1 MKAAIFYKLRD
12 IRIKDVKEPKVRPG
26 CALIKVKAVGICRSD
41 VHYYT
46 QGRIGSQIIKKPL
59 VLGHEAAGLVVETGK
74 GVTNI
79 KKGDRVS
86 LEPGIFCGKCPQ
98 CRTGRPNLCKKVRF
112 FGTPPIN
119 GTFLEYVVHPAG
131 MLFKLPERLSYGE
144 GALIE
149 PLTVGMYAV
158 ELAKI
163 KTGET
168 VAILGAG
175 PIGLS
180 ILKSALCRK
189 VKHIY
194 VTDYL
199 AYRLKYAA
207 KHKKV
212 TVVNAG
218 AEPVKKILRMT
229 KGRGVD
235 VVFEAAGKAEAVKQ
249 TIEVAATGGRVVWAG
264 IPDED
269 TVTIDC
275 HEARRRELLIINVR
289 RTKHQNEKAV
299 RALASGKIY
308 VKDMV
313 THRFP
318 LKDITKAFQLVEKYK
333 DGVIKAV
340 IEM

>member
-1 MKAAIFYKLRD
+1 MKAAIYYKIRD
-12 IRIKDVKEPKVRPG
+12 IRLKDIEKPEVRPG
-26 CALIKVKAVGICRSD
+26 CVLIKIKAVGICRSD
-41 VHYYT
+41 VHYFVH
-46 QGRIGSQIIKKPL
+46 GRIGVQIIKKPL
-59 VLGHEAAGLVVETGK
+59 VLGHEAAGLVVEIGK
-74 GVTNI
+74 GVKNI
-79 KKGDRVS
+79 KLGDKVA
-86 LEPGIFCGKCPQ
+86 LEPGIFCGKCVQ
-98 CRTGRPNLCKKVRF
+98 CKTGHPNLCKKVKF
-112 FGTPPIN
+112 FGTPPVN
-119 GTFLEYVVHPAG
+119 GTFLEYVVHPAK
-131 MLFKLPERLSYGE
+131 MLFKLPKNISYEE

-163 KTGET
+163 KASET

-180 ILKSALCRK
+180 ILKSVLCRQ
-189 VKHIY
+189 VKKIY

-199 AYRLKYAA
+199 DYRLKFAA

-212 TVVNAG
+212 TVINAG
-218 AEPVKKILRMT
+218 KDPVAKILKMT

-289 RTKHQNEKAV
+289 RTKHQNEKAI
-299 RALASGKIY
+299 RALASGKIK
-308 VKDMV
+308 VKAMA
-313 THRFP
+313 TNRFS
-318 LKDITKAFQLVEKYK
+318 LEEINKAFNIVEKYK
-333 DGVIKAV
+333 DGVIKAI
-340 IEM
+340 IEL